1 MNAAREYSTEQV
13 EHFKKKANHNKRE
26 SLWYFRITMISTLSA
41 PLLVGLGE
49 GVFLAKVLPS
59 ILSAIAAF
67 CSAWLQL
74 RKPNELWS
82 IYLNA
87 QRQIEV
93 QITHF
98 DFNVAEYR
106 ELEAEKCN
114 ELLALNV
121 SQLVLNTN
129 SQWVKNVPSPSNLKI
144 EST

>member
-1 MNAAREYSTEQV
+1 
-13 EHFKKKANHNKRE
+13 
-26 SLWYFRITMISTLSA
+26 MISTLSA
-41 PLLVGLGE
+41 PLLVSLGE

-59 ILSAIAAF
+59 ILSAVAAF
-67 CSAWLQL
+67 CTAWLQL

-82 IYLNA
+82 TYRNA

-106 ELEAEKCN
+106 ELGAEKCN

-121 SQLVLNTN
+121 SQLVLDTN
-129 SQWVKNVPSPSNLKI
+129 NQWLKNVPKPSNLKI
-144 EST
+144 EKP

>member
-1 MNAAREYSTEQV
+1 
-13 EHFKKKANHNKRE
+13 
-26 SLWYFRITMISTLSA
+26 MISTLSA